1 MTSLNRFIPILVFI
15 ALCSGCAHQVDIAP
29 NLTVLTNMNTSAK
42 IDKSVGYYIPEEKRV
57 LSVTT
62 PAGGGDSVKYTP
74 YADLESGLNLVLS
87 NIFSATYKVEDIND
101 KTFLKSKNI
110 SWIFTPT
117 ITTTSSSRNVFF
129 WPPTDFT
136 VTINCITTDDDQQ
149 QVWNHTVQADNNLMS
164 VKEILK
170 DYGLAGRS
178 AAENT
183 LIKFQ
188 NDLLASPVF
197 R

>member
-1 MTSLNRFIPILVFI
+1 MASLNRFIPILVLI
-15 ALCSGCAHQVDIAP
+15 TLCSGCAHQVDIAP
-29 NLTVLTNMNTSAK
+29 NLAVLTDMSTSPK
-42 IDKSVGYYIPEEKRV
+42 IDKAVGYYIPEEKRA

-74 YADLESGLNLVLS
+74 YADLEPGLNLVLS
-87 NIFSATYKVEDIND
+87 NVFTATYKVEDIND
-101 KTFLKSKNI
+101 QTFLQSKNI
-110 SWIFTPT
+110 AWIFTPT
-117 ITTTSSSRNVFF
+117 ITTASSSRNAFF
-129 WPPTDFT
+129 WPPTDFK
-136 VTINCITTDDDQQ
+136 VTINCIATDDAQQ
-149 QVWNHTVQADNNLMS
+149 QVWNHTVQADNNLMA

-178 AAENT
+178 AGENS
-183 LIKFQ
+183 LILFQ